1 MANRKYAPTIK
12 DVAQEAGV
20 AMGTVS
26 KVINGIPVN
35 EDYRI
40 RVEKAIEKLNY
51 RVNIYA
57 QGMRRSC
64 THTIEVM
71 IPNLVNPFFARLVH
85 FINREL
91 SQRNY
96 KMMLST
102 TDGNPYEE
110 QAHVFLAE
118 QQRVDGLICLSY
130 NLKLE
135 MPKNFPVV
143 SIDRYF
149 GSGIPC
155 VASDNYA
162 GGYLAAKKLIEN
174 GCGHLAFF
182 RRGTYP
188 TNETSKRKDGFVNA
202 CEEFSVPY
210 TLKIVDSDTPYSVFE
225 EFLQEHIHNGKLD
238 FGGIFCVTDFLAH
251 RIRNSLRNMGI
262 RIPEDVQIIGYD
274 GVPHLEGKELP
285 CSTIVQPVERIAKS
299 CVDLVLDYRPN
310 TSPSLV
316 CLPVT
321 YAYGGTTR
329 Q

>member
-35 EDYRI
+35 KDYRI

-71 IPNLVNPFFARLVH
+71 IPNLINPFFVRLVH

-110 QAHVFLAE
+110 QAYVFLAE

-143 SIDRYF
+143 SIDRYY
-149 GSGIPC
+149 G
-155 VASDNYA
+155 
-162 GGYLAAKKLIEN
+162 
-174 GCGHLAFF
+174 
-182 RRGTYP
+182 
-188 TNETSKRKDGFVNA
+188 
-202 CEEFSVPY
+202 VPY
-210 TLKIVDSDTPYSVFE
+210 
-225 EFLQEHIHNGKLD
+225 
-238 FGGIFCVTDFLAH
+238 
-251 RIRNSLRNMGI
+251 
-262 RIPEDVQIIGYD
+262 
-274 GVPHLEGKELP
+274 LEGKELP
-285 CSTIVQPVERIAKS
+285 CSTIVQPMERIAKS

-310 TSPSLV
+310 ISPSLV